1 MERAVAD
8 AQKEYETKQAELARL
23 MEKAA
28 ATYVT
33 FRTADGTEKELRT
46 LDVYR
51 AYPANE
57 LGWFQRAGIYAGR
70 LWTFVA
76 DDPRESNTE
85 GGIFPAIFGTVMM
98 VIIMS
103 MIVVPLG
110 VLAAL
115 YLREYAKQGPL
126 VRIVRIAVNNLAG
139 VPSIVFGVFGLGFF
153 VYFVGGGIDRS
164 SSRSRCPRPPTAPA
178 ASCGRRSRWPC

>member
-1 MERAVAD
+1 M
-8 AQKEYETKQAELARL
+8 T
-23 MEKAA
+23 
-28 ATYVT
+28 
-33 FRTADGTEKELRT
+33 
-46 LDVYR
+46 
-51 AYPANE
+51 
-57 LGWFQRAGIYAGR
+57 
-70 LWTFVA
+70 

-98 VIIMS
+98 VLLMS
-103 MIVVPLG
+103 IIVVPLG

-153 VYFVGGGIDRS
+153 VYFVGGAH
-164 SSRSRCPRPPTAPA
+164 RPALLPGGAAHARPSAPA
-178 ASCGRRSRWPC
+178 ASSGRR